1 MAEKIKRRIDP
12 SSIDTLVIDLDG
24 TLAGQITLELVLRSI
39 PENIS
44 KPSFFVWLLKCG
56 ISYLL
61 HGKKYESSLWSEH
74 LVNGFKI
81 KIPQNPSF
89 YRRRTLLQAIKALT
103 NTYRNAMKILITRTK
118 KGIAEQYSNQFSFD
132 YVILTRNK
140 TDPETI
146 KKLELLCRGKNVLI
160 IGDSKE
166 DLDLAR
172 VLAQRNNLNAV
183 YFKSRF

>member
-12 SSIDTLVIDLDG
+12 SSIDTIIVDLDG

-74 LVNGFKI
+74 LVNDFKI

-89 YRRRTLLQAIKALT
+89 YRRRAFPRAMKALT
-103 NTYRNAMKILITRTK
+103 STYRNAMKILITRTK
-118 KGIAEQYSNQFSFD
+118 KEIAEKYSNQFSFD

-146 KKLELLCRGKNVLI
+146 KKIELLCHGKNVLV
-160 IGDSKE
+160 IGDSPE
-166 DLDLAR
+166 DRDLAKA
-172 VLAQRNNLNAV
+172 LAQQDNLNAV